1 MAQGKEYTKQER
13 LELIEAIKPY
23 LQLGY
28 SLRKACEYA
37 GLPYTTIYEWV
48 KDNETLRT
56 EIVAWQGM
64 VNTQARQNIVEHI
77 MGNKKK
83 GIEPSL
89 ETSKWWAERREK
101 DDFSVRQENIN
112 TERSIKEVIDEFQN
126 PNNLEYPND
135 EEKTDKPVPDT
146 NEERKKEV
154 LPT

>member
-1 MAQGKEYTKQER
+1 MAQGKEFTPQER
-13 LELIEAIKPY
+13 VEQMERIKPY

-28 SLRKACEYA
+28 SVARACDYA
-37 GLPYTTIYEWV
+37 GIPHRTIYDWINEDEELRNEV
-48 KDNETLRT
+48 K
-56 EIVAWQGM
+56 AWQGM

-89 ETSKWWAERREK
+89 EISKWWAERRER

-126 PNNLEYPND
+126 PDNLEYPND
-135 EEKTDKPVPDT
+135 EEKTDKPLSDT
-146 NEERKKEV
+146 NEGGEEKV
-154 LPT
+154 LSA